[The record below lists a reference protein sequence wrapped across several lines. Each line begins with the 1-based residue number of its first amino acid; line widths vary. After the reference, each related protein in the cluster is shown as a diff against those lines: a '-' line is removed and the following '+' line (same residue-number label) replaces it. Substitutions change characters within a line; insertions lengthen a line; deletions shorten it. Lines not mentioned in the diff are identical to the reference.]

1 MSLEPKRKPPQQQ
14 QQGAQ
19 SQPNQQAGSRPPANR
34 PKPSEPDGWRGEGV
48 VSTNHTD

>member
-1 MSLEPKRKPPQQQ
+1 MSLESKRKPPQQQ

-19 SQPNQQAGSRPPANR
+19 PQAAQQSGGVPANR
-34 PKPSEPDGWRGEGV
+34 PKPAEPENWRGEGV